1 MKTILLL
8 ALMAGAVF
16 GAPSTPITRGRLTT
30 DLDAAGHSIT
40 NSPMATTNFVW
51 EVVGSVTTNL
61 PSGGTDGGA
70 VTNIVNDI
78 VADAT
83 NGVIRVDEYG
93 IASVPGEIFVRDGI
107 EVLNGGIQVSGSI
120 TSYGSIVANYQL
132 SSQSVSTREIL
143 LDGSDVT
150 TVFAARTNLPSLS
163 ASSTVGD
170 LVDAYNAIANAMR
183 PKEEP

>member
-51 EVVGSVTTNL
+51 EALANFA
-61 PSGGTDGGA
+61 PEGGIDGEA
-70 VTNIVNDI
+70 VTGIVERV

-83 NGVIRVDEYG
+83 NAIPRGV
-93 IASVPGEIFVRDGI
+93 EIDLRGDGSETVRDAA
-107 EVLNGGIQVSGSI
+107 LSG
-120 TSYGSIVANYQL
+120 TAYTEWTAYGELPDGQL
-132 SSQSVSTREIL
+132 TYGLGLLFDEIAQHEAFS
-143 LDGSDVT
+143 GRYP
-150 TVFAARTNLPSLS
+150 ARTNIPALPAS
-163 ASSTVGD
+163 ATVGD
-170 LVDAYNAIANAMR
+170 LVDAINAVATALR
-183 PKEEP
+183 KEEEEP